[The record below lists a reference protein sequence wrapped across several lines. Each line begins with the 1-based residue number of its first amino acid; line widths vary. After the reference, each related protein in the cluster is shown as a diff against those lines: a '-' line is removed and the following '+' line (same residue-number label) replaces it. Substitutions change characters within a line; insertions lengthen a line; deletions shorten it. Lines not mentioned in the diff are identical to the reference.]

1 MQAEQHLAGCRWE
14 AGADASIRSN
24 ISLVANVS
32 AGSQGG
38 LRALGICRQGSISRN
53 AGGEAGAA
61 ARWVRTRTR
70 AGHSLGVTDRAAAC
84 LGAMIGK
91 KQSGGLVGS
100 SGMAAFVI
108 MERKYRLR
116 YFRNINKSTLRNA
129 CHAWQAWVQRNL
141 RFRFARFCQNNQGA
155 DGKRETQKTGWRG
168 NFGVEQDT

>member
-1 MQAEQHLAGCRWE
+1 MAEAPMMKRKRSCSALHLFAVFVAKSG
-14 AGADASIRSN
+14 
-24 ISLVANVS
+24 ANVS
-32 AGSQGG
+32 TGSQGG
-38 LRALGICRQGSISRN
+38 LRTLGICRQSSISRN

-91 KQSGGLVGS
+91 KQSGGLAGS

-155 DGKRETQKTGWRG
+155 DGKRETQKTG
-168 NFGVEQDT
+168 